1 MEAILIAL
9 AVSALFLIT
18 QRWLWVLG
26 FALGAIASLF
36 ATLAIIIHFQILGA
50 VGFFILAGVLGVVA
64 GALAEE

>member
-9 AVSALFLIT
+9 AVIALFLIT